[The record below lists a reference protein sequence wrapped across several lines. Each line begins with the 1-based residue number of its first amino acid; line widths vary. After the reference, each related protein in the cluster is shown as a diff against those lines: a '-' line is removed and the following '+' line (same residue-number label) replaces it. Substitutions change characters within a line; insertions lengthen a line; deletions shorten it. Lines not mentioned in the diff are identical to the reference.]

1 VFVKEVRRKEA
12 GKVVSARRQRIQR
25 DRIDRPVL

>member
-1 VFVKEVRRKEA
+1 VFVKEVRKEA